1 MHYYYLLATSASD
14 QVVKHP
20 VSEGGDTKPKP
31 PEKKKWGGP
40 SDTLLSNLEK
50 KLGEGAGSGEGSS
63 KPSVPEKKKWAG
75 PSDTLLNALAQKSVV
90 SGTLSG
96 ESSGKFYF
104 FLFLSCKGFKRK
116 NNFSFTFGSVQSCSV
131 CLSWLEIV
139 KKCHTQILH

>member
-1 MHYYYLLATSASD
+1 M
-14 QVVKHP
+14 
-20 VSEGGDTKPKP
+20 EGGDTKPKP

-104 FLFLSCKGFKRK
+104 FLYLRVLKERIILALHLDLFRVVLFA
-116 NNFSFTFGSVQSCSV
+116 
-131 CLSWLEIV
+131 
-139 KKCHTQILH
+139 CHGLKL

>member
-1 MHYYYLLATSASD
+1 M
-14 QVVKHP
+14 
-20 VSEGGDTKPKP
+20 
-31 PEKKKWGGP
+31 
-40 SDTLLSNLEK
+40 SNLEK

-104 FLFLSCKGFKRK
+104 FLYLSCKGFIRM

-131 CLSWLEIV
+131 CQSLLEIV

>member
-1 MHYYYLLATSASD
+1 M
-14 QVVKHP
+14 
-20 VSEGGDTKPKP
+20 EGGDTKPKP

-104 FLFLSCKGFKRK
+104 FLYL
-116 NNFSFTFGSVQSCSV
+116 SFTFGSVQSCSV
-131 CLSWLEIV
+131 CQSLLEIV
-139 KKCHTQILH
+139 KKCHTEILH